1 MKKVVKV
8 AVLMLG
14 ALIILGSGFVSAA
27 PQVPVKPVDMKK
39 IYLEI
44 AGDYD
49 FDMQG
54 QSLIVNFFER
64 EGKLFGAPP
73 GETPEEIVLVK
84 GDNPLKFEVTI
95 SSNGQFFELEFARN
109 ENKEITR
116 CTLKAQGVE
125 IVGIKLAK

>member
-1 MKKVVKV
+1 MKKTSKIT
-8 AVLMLG
+8 VLMLG

-27 PQVPVKPVDMKK
+27 PQAVEKPVDMKK

-54 QSLIVNFFER
+54 QSMIVNFFER
-64 EGKLFGAPP
+64 EGKLFGYPP
-73 GETPEEIVLVK
+73 GETPEEIVPVK
-84 GDNPLKFEVTI
+84 GENPLKFEVTI
-95 SSNGQFFELEFARN
+95 SSNGQYFELEFARN

-116 CTLKAQGVE
+116 CTLKAQGME
-125 IVGIKLAK
+125 ILGIKLAK